1 MTSETPQNPKDRSR
15 TPGKGRP
22 TRSRREAQAARRRP
36 LVVEDRKEARQRDR
50 EKRRAAAARENRAMM
65 TGDEA
70 HMPAQHRGR
79 DRRLVRDIVDARHNV
94 GEYFVPVAF
103 AFMLIGMVAPL
114 IDPSLYGVVS
124 TGMLIV
130 IWGGI
135 ALVVLDSIILRGRLR
150 RSLTE
155 RFGSVGSGLVAYG
168 VLRAVQLR
176 PLRMPRPQVKHGGAP
191 IERRQQGQPKK

>member
-1 MTSETPQNPKDRSR
+1 MTSQTPQTPQDPSR

-36 LVVEDRKEARQRDR
+36 LVVEDRKEARRRDR
-50 EKRRAAAARENRAMM
+50 DKRRAAAARENRAMM

-79 DRRLVRDIVDARHNV
+79 DRRMVRDIVDARRNV

-103 AFMLIGMVAPL
+103 AFMLIGMVVPL
-114 IDPSLYGVVS
+114 IDPTLYGVVS

-150 RSLTE
+150 RDLTE
-155 RFGSVGSGLVAYG
+155 RFGAVAPGLVTYG

-191 IERRQQGQPKK
+191 VEPKQPKQPR